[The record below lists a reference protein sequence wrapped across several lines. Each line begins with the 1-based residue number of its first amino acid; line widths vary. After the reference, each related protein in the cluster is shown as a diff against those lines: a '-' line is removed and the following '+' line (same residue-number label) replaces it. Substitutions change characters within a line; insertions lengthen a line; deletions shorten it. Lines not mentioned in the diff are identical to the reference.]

1 MELEEALAL
10 IETQKTEIQGL
21 KDTSKTA
28 LDDLTKTH
36 EKAIQ
41 VSYNK
46 GFDKAKNASKDEV
59 KDGYIKKEDVEEM
72 LSKRDKSFS
81 LQTAL
86 TKMGVKNPKRAMKS
100 IDEDDLA
107 TIGSEDFNEEGFKK
121 KYGEDIVFTS
131 SKKEEEEEGDDKKQ
145 TPSNLTKNNKEA
157 KTGLTAEKY
166 AGMSKSERAKISTA
180 DKLAL
185 LS

>member
-10 IETQKTEIQGL
+10 IDTQKTELQGL
-21 KDTSKTA
+21 KDTHTTA
-28 LDDLTKTH
+28 LGDLTKTH

-59 KDGYIKKEDVEEM
+59 KDGYVKKEDVEEM
-72 LSKRDKSFS
+72 LSKRDKNFS

-100 IDEDDLA
+100 IDDDDLS
-107 TIGSEDFNEEGFKK
+107 TIGSEGFDEEGFKK

-131 SKKEEEEEGDDKKQ
+131 SQKEEEGEHKKK
-145 TPSNLTKNNKEA
+145 PSNFTKNNKKV
-157 KTGLTAEKY
+157 KTGLTAESY
-166 AGMSKSERAKISTA
+166 AEMSDTERAKISTA

>member
-21 KDTSKTA
+21 KDTGKTA

-36 EKAIQ
+36 EKALQ

-72 LSKRDKSFS
+72 LSKRDTNFS

-107 TIGSEDFNEEGFKK
+107 TIGSEGFDEEGFKK
-121 KYGEDIVFTS
+121 KYGEDIVFTTS
-131 SKKEEEEEGDDKKQ
+131 SNEEEHKK
-145 TPSNLTKNNKEA
+145 PSNFTKNNKEV
-157 KTGLTAEKY
+157 KTGLTAESY
-166 AGMSKSERAKISTA
+166 AEMSATERAKISTA

>member
-1 MELEEALAL
+1 MDLEEALAL

-21 KDTSKTA
+21 KDTHQTA
-28 LDDLTKTH
+28 LNDLTKTH

-59 KDGYIKKEDVEEM
+59 KDGYIKKEEVEAM
-72 LSKRDKSFS
+72 LLEKENLFKRKSTLS
-81 LQTAL
+81 
-86 TKMGVKNPKRAMKS
+86 KMGVKNPERALKI
-100 IDEDDLA
+100 IDEEDLA
-107 TIGSEDFNEEGFKK
+107 LFGSEDFKEDDFKK
-121 KYGEDIVFTS
+121 KYGEDIVFSTS
-131 SKKEEEEEGDDKKQ
+131 SQKEEEGGEKKP
-145 TPSNLTKNNKEA
+145 PSNITKNNQKPN
-157 KTGLTAEKY
+157 TGLTAEKY
-166 AGMSKSERAKISTA
+166 ADMSDTERAKISTA

>member
-21 KDTSKTA
+21 KDTNKTA

-72 LSKRDKSFS
+72 LSKRDKNFS

-86 TKMGVKNPKRAMKS
+86 TKMGIKNPKRAIKS

-107 TIGSEDFNEEGFKK
+107 TIGSEDFNEEDFRK
-121 KYGEDIVFTS
+121 KYSEDIVFTTS
-131 SKKEEEEEGDDKKQ
+131 SQEEEEE
-145 TPSNLTKNNKEA
+145 SNKNSSNFTKNNKKV
-157 KTGLTAEKY
+157 KTGLTAESY
-166 AGMSKSERAKISTA
+166 AGMSATERAKISTA

>member
-1 MELEEALAL
+1 MTLEEALAL
-10 IETQKTEIQGL
+10 IETQKTEIQSI
-21 KDTSKTA
+21 KDTSQTA

-36 EKAIQ
+36 KTETQ

-59 KDGYIKKEDVEEM
+59 KDGYIKKEDVEKM
-72 LSKRDKSFS
+72 LSERDTNST
-81 LQTAL
+81 LQIAL

-100 IDEDDLA
+100 IDEEDLA
-107 TIGSEDFNEEGFKK
+107 KINSADFKEEDFRE
-121 KYGEDIVFTS
+121 KYGEDIVFS
-131 SKKEEEEEGDDKKQ
+131 AAAKKEEEETK
-145 TPSNLTKNNKEA
+145 PPASNFTKNNKNA
-157 KTGLTAEKY
+157 NTGLTAEKY
-166 AGMSKSERAKISTA
+166 AGMSATERAKISTA